1 MKKNTWIILGVFIVV
16 LVGFLLLQNVE
27 IDSTETPE
35 PTSTPAPA
43 LRSFDDQDLKAIVL
57 EKSGSQ
63 TIKLEKIDTL
73 EWIITT
79 HPDGQVTAGNVEEIL
94 SYLSNLELISILSST
109 PSLEEIGLDEPV
121 NTLRFEYEDGT
132 SYTITIG
139 MVTTLNDG
147 YYAQVDDYEMAVVL
161 PLYNIDLVISLM
173 NNATL
178 PPTPTPTVEA
188 TESTAFTLTEFL
200 DSGPAH

>member
-1 MKKNTWIILGVFIVV
+1 MKKTTWIILGVFIVV

-27 IDSTETPE
+27 NDSTETPE

-43 LRSFDDQDLKAIVL
+43 LRSLDDQDLKAIVL
-57 EKSGSQ
+57 EESGVQ
-63 TIKLEKIDTL
+63 TIKLERVDTL
-73 EWIITT
+73 EWIVTT
-79 HPDGQVTAGNVEEIL
+79 HPEGQVTAGNVEEIL

-109 PSLEEIGLDEPV
+109 PPLEEIGLDEPV
-121 NTLRFEYEDGT
+121 NTLRFEYDDGT

-161 PLYNIDLVISLM
+161 PMGYIDQVIALIYT
-173 NNATL
+173 ATL

-188 TESTAFTLTEFL
+188 TESTEITTT
-200 DSGPAH
+200 PTP

>member
-1 MKKNTWIILGVFIVV
+1 MKKTTWIILGVFIVV
-16 LVGFLLLQNVE
+16 LVGFLFLRNVE
-27 IDSTETPE
+27 NDPTETPE

-43 LRSFDDQDLKAIVL
+43 LRSLDDQDLIAIVL
-57 EKSGSQ
+57 EESGSQ
-63 TIKLEKIDTL
+63 TIKLEKVNTL
-73 EWIITT
+73 EWIVAT
-79 HPDGQVTAGNVEEIL
+79 HPEGQVSAGNVEEIL

-132 SYTITIG
+132 SYTIIIG
-139 MVTTLNDG
+139 MVTTLMDG
-147 YYAQVDDYEMAVVL
+147 YYAQVDYYEMAVVL
-161 PLYNIDLVISLM
+161 PMDYIDQVISLM

-188 TESTAFTLTEFL
+188 TESTEITTTPTPEINN
-200 DSGPAH
+200 

>member
-188 TESTAFTLTEFL
+188 TESTEITTT
-200 DSGPAH
+200 PTP

>member
-1 MKKNTWIILGVFIVV
+1 MKNNTWIILGVFIIV

-188 TESTAFTLTEFL
+188 TESTEITTT
-200 DSGPAH
+200 PTP

>member
-1 MKKNTWIILGVFIVV
+1 MKKTTWIILGVFIVV

-27 IDSTETPE
+27 NDSTETPE

-43 LRSFDDQDLKAIVL
+43 LRSLDDQDLKAIVL
-57 EKSGSQ
+57 EESGSQ

-79 HPDGQVTAGNVEEIL
+79 HPEGQVTAGNVEEIL

-161 PLYNIDLVISLM
+161 PLDNIDLVISLM

-188 TESTAFTLTEFL
+188 TESTEITTT
-200 DSGPAH
+200 PTP

>member
-1 MKKNTWIILGVFIVV
+1 
-16 LVGFLLLQNVE
+16 
-27 IDSTETPE
+27 
-35 PTSTPAPA
+35 
-43 LRSFDDQDLKAIVL
+43 VL

-188 TESTAFTLTEFL
+188 TESTEITTT
-200 DSGPAH
+200 PTP

>member
-1 MKKNTWIILGVFIVV
+1 MKNNTWIILGVFIVV

-188 TESTAFTLTEFL
+188 TESTEITTT
-200 DSGPAH
+200 PTP

>member
-1 MKKNTWIILGVFIVV
+1 MKKTTWIILGVFIVV

-27 IDSTETPE
+27 NDSTETPE

-43 LRSFDDQDLKAIVL
+43 LRSLDDQDLKAIVL
-57 EKSGSQ
+57 EESGVQ
-63 TIKLEKIDTL
+63 TIKLERVDTL
-73 EWIITT
+73 EWIVTT
-79 HPDGQVTAGNVEEIL
+79 HPEGQVTAGNVEEIL

-109 PSLEEIGLDEPV
+109 PPLEEIGLDEPV
-121 NTLRFEYEDGT
+121 NTLRFEYDDGT

-161 PLYNIDLVISLM
+161 PMGYIDQVIALIYT
-173 NNATL
+173 ATL

-188 TESTAFTLTEFL
+188 TESKEITTT
-200 DSGPAH
+200 PTP

>member
-1 MKKNTWIILGVFIVV
+1 MKKTTWIILGVFIVV

-27 IDSTETPE
+27 NDSTETPE

-43 LRSFDDQDLKAIVL
+43 LRSLDDQDLKAIVL
-57 EKSGSQ
+57 EESGVQ
-63 TIKLEKIDTL
+63 TIKLERVDTL
-73 EWIITT
+73 EWIVTT
-79 HPDGQVTAGNVEEIL
+79 HPEGQVTAGNVEEIL

-109 PSLEEIGLDEPV
+109 PPLEEIGLDEPV
-121 NTLRFEYEDGT
+121 NTLRFEYDDGT

-161 PLYNIDLVISLM
+161 PMGYIDQVIALM
-173 NNATL
+173 NTATL

-188 TESTAFTLTEFL
+188 TESKEITTT
-200 DSGPAH
+200 PTP